1 MKLRATAGGDHW
13 EVEEPLRADGAMARE
28 KVFLGAASPRA
39 DKIIIQRA
47 AETGAENRDQP
58 AGPFFSNFRADFHGN
73 AVDDSRDQAFDG
85 LLFDEIAAQIEAG
98 RAGGGHP

>member
-1 MKLRATAGGDHW
+1 MD
-13 EVEEPLRADGAMARE
+13 VEKSLGADGAMAGE
-28 KVFLGAASPRA
+28 KMLLRAASPRA

-47 AETGAENRDQP
+47 AETGAEDGNQP
-58 AGPFFSNFRADFHGN
+58 ARPFFRDFRTNFDGD